1 MNDCKYLS
9 GLQMMMM
16 MMMIIMAL
24 HWMVWVMEAALWTE
38 GL

>member
-9 GLQMMMM
+9 GLQMM